1 MVSPLSISIQLSI
14 FINSV
19 PRYYK
24 YQRGEAYKKRE
35 TILSDILEKI
45 GANKKDQVQKSKME
59 LSDAVQFLQIH
70 ERARQGRLRAKFMWE
85 LSREDERRKMG
96 ANAKNF
102 MSEEDAAV
110 LVQKRWRGFIAR
122 KKAHKIRAE
131 ELEFIG
137 MTQSEEAANDLT
149 QQNKAVTV
157 EGHRRNKLKQHEK
170 EYNKALVDIKQNL
183 HDTKGPTIREEL
195 QDMIRQ
201 WFIECRDN
209 SGKFPDYPSEE
220 EGGSAK
226 LFTEKTP
233 EELEAELAAK
243 EEAKDKKGKK
253 GKKGKDKKE
262 KKDKGILF

>member
-1 MVSPLSISIQLSI
+1 MYLI
-14 FINSV
+14 
-19 PRYYK
+19 
-24 YQRGEAYKKRE
+24 
-35 TILSDILEKI
+35 
-45 GANKKDQVQKSKME
+45 
-59 LSDAVQFLQIH
+59 
-70 ERARQGRLRAKFMWE
+70 GRLRAKFMWE

-102 MSEEDAAV
+102 MSEEEAAV

-122 KKAHKIRAE
+122 KKSQKIRAE

-137 MTQSEEAANDLT
+137 MTQTEEAMNDRT
-149 QQNKAVTV
+149 EQNKTEIV
-157 EGHRRNKLKQHEK
+157 EDHRRNKLKQHEN
-170 EYNKALVDIKQNL
+170 EYKKALVDIKQNL

-253 GKKGKDKKE
+253 GKGKGKDKKD
-262 KKDKGILF
+262 KKAKGTSFD

>member
-1 MVSPLSISIQLSI
+1 
-14 FINSV
+14 
-19 PRYYK
+19 
-24 YQRGEAYKKRE
+24 
-35 TILSDILEKI
+35 
-45 GANKKDQVQKSKME
+45 
-59 LSDAVQFLQIH
+59 
-70 ERARQGRLRAKFMWE
+70 MWE

-102 MSEEDAAV
+102 MSEEEAAV

-122 KKAHKIRAE
+122 KKSQKIRAE

-137 MTQSEEAANDLT
+137 MTQTEEAMNDRT
-149 QQNKAVTV
+149 EQNKTEIV
-157 EGHRRNKLKQHEK
+157 EDHRRNKLKQHEN
-170 EYNKALVDIKQNL
+170 EYKKALVDIKQNL

-253 GKKGKDKKE
+253 GKGKGKDKKD
-262 KKDKGILF
+262 KKAKGTSFD